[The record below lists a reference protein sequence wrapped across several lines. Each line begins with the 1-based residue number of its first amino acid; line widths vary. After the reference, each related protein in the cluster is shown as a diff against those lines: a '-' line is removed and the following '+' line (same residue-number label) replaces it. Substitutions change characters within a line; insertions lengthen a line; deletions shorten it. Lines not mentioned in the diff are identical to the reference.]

1 MILLLIKRL
10 NHLRSLVKRPL
21 EHVPVGLSEPLHV
34 IINIPVEQDYHMEH
48 GKATNQQVND

>member
-21 EHVPVGLSEPLHV
+21 EHVPVGWSEPLHV
-34 IINIPVEQDYHMEH
+34 IMNIPVEQDYHIEH
-48 GKATNQQVND
+48 GKATNQQVHD